1 MTIGNCKLTGER
13 GKFVKSHLIPKA
25 LTRPSE
31 PGRPFVQYGRGS
43 RPVKRWDS
51 WYDKRLVTQAG
62 EDILAKLDAWAI
74 PKLRTNKLIWS
85 GWGPMRVLPSNLHSK
100 IPRTH
105 WGFREVEDI
114 DSHQLRLFFLSL
126 LWRAAAT
133 DRSEFSEVALP
144 HEDLEQL
151 RTMILAGDPSPSSFY
166 PISLTQLST
175 VGPEQNMVPIAST
188 KQTPALGDV
197 AERTIPIFRFYFEGL
212 IAHFDRPST
221 DGSEVQV
228 LEKIHLGAGASFIVS
243 TVSYEASFQRKNLEQ
258 LQFEAESEWL
268 HVLSNL

>member
-1 MTIGNCKLTGER
+1 
-13 GKFVKSHLIPKA
+13 
-25 LTRPSE
+25 
-31 PGRPFVQYGRGS
+31 
-43 RPVKRWDS
+43 
-51 WYDKRLVTQAG
+51 
-62 EDILAKLDAWAI
+62 
-74 PKLRTNKLIWS
+74 
-85 GWGPMRVLPSNLHSK
+85 
-100 IPRTH
+100 
-105 WGFREVEDI
+105 
-114 DSHQLRLFFLSL
+114 
-126 LWRAAAT
+126 
-133 DRSEFSEVALP
+133 
-144 HEDLEQL
+144 
-151 RTMILAGDPSPSSFY
+151 
-166 PISLTQLST
+166 
-175 VGPEQNMVPIAST
+175 MVPIAST